1 MSAHPAGVKAG
12 PQRPWYGNSS
22 VVLLLLGCAV
32 VVSALAVVYAKYQSR
47 MLFVELQ
54 SLNKARDAM
63 DVEWGQLQLEQ
74 STWTDHGRI
83 EGIARSRLG
92 MLLPEPD
99 QIVVV
104 RP

>member
-1 MSAHPAGVKAG
+1 MSALPAGVKISEKA
-12 PQRPWYGNSS
+12 PWYDRGA
-22 VVLLLLGCAV
+22 VVLLLGVAV
-32 VVSALAVVYAKYQSR
+32 IVSALAVVYAKYQGR
-47 MLFVELQ
+47 TLFVELQ
-54 SLNKARDAM
+54 KLNKERDAM

-92 MLLPEPD
+92 MLVPEPD
-99 QIVVV
+99 QVVVV

>member
-1 MSAHPAGVKAG
+1 MSALPAGVKRAENK
-12 PQRPWYGNSS
+12 PWYDCGA
-22 VVLLLLGCAV
+22 VVLLLGVAV
-32 VVSALAVVYAKYQSR
+32 IVSALAVVYAKYQSR
-47 MLFVELQ
+47 MLFAELQ
-54 SLNKARDAM
+54 KLNTARDAM

-74 STWTDHGRI
+74 STLTGHGRI

-92 MLLPEPD
+92 MLLPETD

>member
-1 MSAHPAGVKAG
+1 MSALPAGVKAG
-12 PQRPWYGNSS
+12 QQKSWYGSAV
-22 VVLLLLGCAV
+22 VVLLLLGGAV
-32 VVSALAVVYAKYQSR
+32 IISALAVVYAKYQSR
-47 MLFVELQ
+47 TLFVELQ
-54 SLNKARDAM
+54 SLNRARDAM

-83 EGIARSRLG
+83 EGVARSRLG
-92 MLLPEPD
+92 MLLPEPN